1 MRPFKIEVVR
11 DLVKES
17 QLSLMKK
24 GGLPTLEEY
33 IYYLSTQIFY
43 AAAKDET
50 FTCMSICADT
60 EDELCRIYDGLV
72 EVFSKDRYQ
81 ILSHRSE
88 RMNIG
93 GIWRIFFEV
102 SWAERS

>member
-1 MRPFKIEVVR
+1 MRPFKIEIAR

-17 QLSLMKK
+17 QFSLMKN
-24 GGLPTLEEY
+24 GELPTLGEY

-43 AAAKDET
+43 AAAKNET
-50 FTCMSICADT
+50 STCMSIYADT

-88 RMNIG
+88 RMNID

-102 SWAERS
+102 SWAKRS